1 MPQPSPRPASSGL
14 RRVDEPHPV
23 AAAAQ
28 RGNTESKQAR
38 GLASQPASS
47 EARSGGVVTIT
58 HRIPGDLRDRLKIA
72 AVRLGRREQ
81 DIVAAA
87 LVAWLDE
94 HEDDSDRRAQ

>member
-1 MPQPSPRPASSGL
+1 MPQPSPRPAGTGL

-28 RGNTESKQAR
+28 RENTESKQAGKR
-38 GLASQPASS
+38 ASQSANS
-47 EARSGGVVTIT
+47 EGRGGEVVTIT

-87 LVAWLDE
+87 LAAWLDE
-94 HEDDSDRRAQ
+94 HEADSNWRPQ